1 MNQKQIGKFISIMRR
16 QKGMTQAQLAQ
27 LLHVSDRAISKW
39 ENGRGLPDPSNMM
52 MLAQVLGI
60 TVNELLSAGV
70 IHDDMEF
77 RKKAEENILSV
88 MVSTSAMETM
98 SLISLLVMITCVIPV
113 VYISAYG
120 FSTSGWII
128 GFTGLAVVILSA
140 VQYDLIRR
148 SIPKQK
154 LLQNIFIRLTDE
166 TQIPANILNQAGN
179 FERYGSHGYR
189 GFSSRS
195 CAEIKELIVTNCE
208 ITDEQIEIFLSP
220 AIWHHSDI
228 AHSRQQ
234 KDH

>member
-1 MNQKQIGKFISIMRR
+1 
-16 QKGMTQAQLAQ
+16 
-27 LLHVSDRAISKW
+27 
-39 ENGRGLPDPSNMM
+39 MM
-52 MLAQVLGI
+52 MLAQALGI

-88 MVSTSAMETM
+88 MVSASAMESM

-128 GFTGLAVVILSA
+128 GFSGLAVVILSA

-148 SIPKQK
+148 SIPKPK

-166 TQIPANILNQAGN
+166 TQIPVSILNQAGN
-179 FERYGSHGYR
+179 FEQYGSHGYR

-195 CAEIKELIVTNCE
+195 CAEIKELIVANC
-208 ITDEQIEIFLSP
+208 DIEEENIEVFLSP
-220 AIWHHSDI
+220 AIWNHSDI
-228 AHSRQQ
+228 THSG
-234 KDH
+234 

>member
-52 MLAQVLGI
+52 MLAQALCI

-88 MVSTSAMETM
+88 MVSASAMESM

-128 GFTGLAVVILSA
+128 GFSGLAVVILSA

-148 SIPKQK
+148 SIPKPK

-166 TQIPANILNQAGN
+166 TQIPVSILNQAGN
-179 FERYGSHGYR
+179 FEQYGSHGYR

-195 CAEIKELIVTNCE
+195 CAEIKELIVANCG
-208 ITDEQIEIFLSP
+208 IEEENIEVFLSP
-220 AIWHHSDI
+220 AIWNHSDI
-228 AHSRQQ
+228 THSG
-234 KDH
+234 